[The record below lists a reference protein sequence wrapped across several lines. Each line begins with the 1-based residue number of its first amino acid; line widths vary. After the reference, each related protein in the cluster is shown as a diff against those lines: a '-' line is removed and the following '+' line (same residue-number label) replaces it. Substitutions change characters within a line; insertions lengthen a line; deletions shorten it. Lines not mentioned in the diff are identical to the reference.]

1 MLLLKEKNGLGT
13 DKKKKKKKKIRQL
26 YYQACIFENISCFNE
41 DVIYFIQ
48 NLEVR
53 NRILFLSSYGCEI
66 FISIHRCIKMYVF

>member
-1 MLLLKEKNGLGT
+1 LIGTYVIAKRKEWLGYKI
-13 DKKKKKKKKIRQL
+13 KKKIKKIRQL

-53 NRILFLSSYGCEI
+53 NRRHLTDGKVVLS
-66 FISIHRCIKMYVF
+66 

>member
-1 MLLLKEKNGLGT
+1 MRICCKREN
-13 DKKKKKKKKIRQL
+13 KKKQKQKKQFRQV

-53 NRILFLSSYGCEI
+53 NRILFFSSYGCEI
-66 FISIHRCIKMYVF
+66 FTSIPQCIKMYVF